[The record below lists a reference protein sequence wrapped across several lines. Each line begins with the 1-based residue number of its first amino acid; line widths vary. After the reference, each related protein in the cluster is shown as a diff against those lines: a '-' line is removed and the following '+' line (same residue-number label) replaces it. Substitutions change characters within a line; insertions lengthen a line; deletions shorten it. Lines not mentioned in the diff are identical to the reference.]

1 MRIMKSIINIIVIT
15 LVFTTSSVSSA
26 ELFSISLAD
35 DSFTLVND
43 DNPRI
48 FDGKRKEIDNKLS
61 MEKQIYQ
68 LMPRDVQRDNIYE
81 GLSTDLYNLNIRF

>member
-1 MRIMKSIINIIVIT
+1 MKFIINIIVIT
-15 LVFTTSSVSSA
+15 LVFTNLSVSSA

-35 DSFTLVND
+35 DNLTVVND

-48 FDGKRKEIDNKLS
+48 FDGKRKVINNKLS

>member
-1 MRIMKSIINIIVIT
+1 MKSIINIIVIT

>member
-1 MRIMKSIINIIVIT
+1 MKSIINIIVIT

-35 DSFTLVND
+35 DSFTVVND

-68 LMPRDVQRDNIYE
+68 LMPRDTQRDNIYE

>member
-1 MRIMKSIINIIVIT
+1 MKSIINIIVIT

-26 ELFSISLAD
+26 ELFSVSLAD
-35 DSFTLVND
+35 DSFTVVND